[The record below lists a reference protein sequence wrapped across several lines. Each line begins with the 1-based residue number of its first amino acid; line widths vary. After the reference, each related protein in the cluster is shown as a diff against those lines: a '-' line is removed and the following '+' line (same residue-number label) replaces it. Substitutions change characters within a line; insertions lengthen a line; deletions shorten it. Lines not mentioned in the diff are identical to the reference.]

1 MPTGLASPSVAE
13 AARRPP
19 SSSRVGRLASSDS
32 IQSGGFTPGAVLAE
46 RYRIIGLLGRG
57 GMGEVYRADDLKLG
71 QPVALKFLPRHLASD
86 RERLERFF
94 AEVRIARQVSHP
106 NVCRVYDV
114 GEIDGQ
120 QYLSMEY
127 VDGEDLASLLKR
139 IGRLPPDKA
148 LEIARELCAGLAAAH
163 ERGVLHRDLKPA
175 NVMIDGRG
183 RARITDFG
191 LAVAAGEVVEGEV
204 SGTPAYMAPEQLS
217 GKGASVR
224 SDVYALGLVL
234 YELYTGRKAF
244 DGATFQE
251 LRRKHTEDP
260 PASPSTLSP
269 GFDPV
274 VERVILRCL
283 EKDPAAR
290 PASASQVAAALPGGD
305 PIAAALAAGE
315 TPSPEMLA
323 AAGVQGAVA
332 PAKAWMLL
340 GSFLLALV
348 AVFALSRFS
357 MDQGVMPFPKSPD
370 ALEDRARELTAAF
383 GWGDAPADR
392 ATWWA
397 RQYDDLTYRAA
408 TIPSIRNFRELAT
421 ARPHPWWFFY
431 RQSPRDLEPQNA
443 DVRVRANDP
452 AFEVSGMATVTLDAR
467 GQLVGFR
474 AAPPQVEA
482 PLAPAPAPDWKP
494 LFAAAGLDPARFN
507 ASVPR
512 WLPSEPFDSRESWDG
527 SYAESPEVPI
537 HIDAASWRGRPVAF
551 EVVGPWNHPE
561 RMRATRPAAGRR
573 IRDAA
578 ILFIILSVMAA
589 GILLVR
595 RHLRTGSGDRR
606 GALRVALFCGGATM
620 LAWLFGAHHVSS
632 PGAEA
637 ESFFTGVANSLF
649 EGAIAW
655 VTYMA
660 IEPIVRRRW
669 PDLLFSWSR
678 VLTGRFRDPLVGRD
692 ALAGILGG
700 TASALVLN
708 VSNSLANWIDLK
720 GMTPAPPVSR
730 YLLGIPALLGHF
742 FETFKD
748 GTARGL
754 AIMTVMVLALVLLRR
769 RWLAAVFATL
779 LLMSLALSGE
789 NYAVEVPAGLL
800 IAAIS
805 ITVAA
810 RFGILALC
818 FAYFTTLVL
827 VEAPLTLDFSR
838 WHAGR
843 GLFLAGFIVALA
855 VWAFRTSLGGKPAFA
870 GGPLDER

>member
-1 MPTGLASPSVAE
+1 MPTNLASPSVAE

-32 IQSGGFTPGAVLAE
+32 IQAGGFTPGSILAE
-46 RYRIIGLLGRG
+46 RYRVIGLLGRG

-71 QPVALKFLPRHLASD
+71 QPVALKFLPRHLAGD
-86 RERLERFF
+86 RERLERFY

-148 LEIARELCAGLAAAH
+148 LDISRELCAGIAAAH

-175 NVMIDGRG
+175 NVMVDGRG

-204 SGTPAYMAPEQLS
+204 SGTPAYMAPEQLA
-217 GKGASVR
+217 GKGATVR
-224 SDVYALGLVL
+224 SDIYALGLVL

-251 LRRKHTEDP
+251 LKRKHSEDP
-260 PASPSTLSP
+260 PASPSTISP

-283 EKDPAAR
+283 EKEPALR

-305 PIAAALAAGE
+305 PLAAALAAGE
-315 TPSPEMLA
+315 TPSPEMIA
-323 AAGVQGAVA
+323 AAGVQGALA

-340 GSFLLALV
+340 GSFL
-348 AVFALSRFS
+348 AVLGAIFTLSRYA
-357 MDQGVMPFPKSPD
+357 MDQGVMPMPKSPD
-370 ALEDRARELTAAF
+370 ALEDRARELVAAL
-383 GWGDAPADR
+383 GWDSAPADR
-392 ATWWA
+392 ASWWS
-397 RQYDDLTYRAA
+397 RQYDELTYRAA

-431 RQSPRDLEPQNA
+431 RQSPRDLVPIGFDTRVGA
-443 DVRVRANDP
+443 DDP
-452 AFEVSGMATVTLDAR
+452 PFEVSGMVTLGLDAR
-467 GQLVGFR
+467 GQLVSFR
-474 AAPPQVEA
+474 AAPPQVET
-482 PLAPAPAPDWKP
+482 PPAPAAAADWKR
-494 LFAAAGLDPARFN
+494 LFTAAGLDPARFTP
-507 ASVPR
+507 SVPR
-512 WLPSEPFDSRESWDG
+512 WLPSEPFDARESWDG

-537 HIDAASWRGRPVAF
+537 HVDAASWRGRPVSF
-551 EVVGPWNHPE
+551 EILGPWSRPP
-561 RMRATRPAAGRR
+561 RMQEARRAAGFR
-573 IRDAA
+573 IREAA
-578 ILFIILSVMAA
+578 ILFIIVSVMVA
-589 GILLVR
+589 GTLLAR
-595 RHLRTGSGDRR
+595 RHLRMGSGDRR
-606 GALRVALFCGGATM
+606 GAARVALFCGGATM
-620 LAWLFGAHHVSS
+620 LAWVFVGHHVSS

-637 ESFFTGVANSLF
+637 QLFFQGVANALF
-649 EGAIAW
+649 EAGMVW
-655 VTYMA
+655 LTYMA

-678 VLTGRFRDPLVGRD
+678 VLTGRFQDPLVGRD
-692 ALAGILGG
+692 ALAGIVGG
-700 TASALVLN
+700 TASVLVLS

-720 GMTPAPPVSR
+720 GMTPAPPSTR
-730 YLLGIPALLGHF
+730 YLLGVPALLGHL

-748 GTARGL
+748 GTVRGL
-754 AIMTVMVLALVLLRR
+754 AITTVMVVAIVVLRR
-769 RWLAAVFATL
+769 RWLAAAVATVL
-779 LLMSLALSGE
+779 LVALSLSGE
-789 NYAVEVPAGLL
+789 NYAVELPAGLL
-800 IAAIS
+800 IAAIT
-805 ITVAA
+805 IAVVA
-810 RFGILALC
+810 RFGVLALC
-818 FAYFTTLVL
+818 FAYFANLVL
-827 VEAPLTLDFSR
+827 MQAPLTLDFSR

-843 GLFLAGFIVALA
+843 GLFLAGVVVALA
-855 VWAFRTSLGGKPAFA
+855 VWAFRVALGGKPAIA
-870 GGPLDER
+870 AARLEET